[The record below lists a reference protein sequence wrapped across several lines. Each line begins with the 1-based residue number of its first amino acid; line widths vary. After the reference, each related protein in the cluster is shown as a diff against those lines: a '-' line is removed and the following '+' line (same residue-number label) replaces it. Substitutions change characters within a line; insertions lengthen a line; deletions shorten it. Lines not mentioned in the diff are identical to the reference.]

1 MSLIEILFHL
11 QKLGSKKAIEQELD
25 DLADAMDP
33 AIRKHILASF
43 NMRGQLI
50 GALPR
55 SGTYRISI
63 KANRGRAKKSA

>member
-11 QKLGSKKAIEQELD
+11 HMLGSKKEIKQELD
-25 DLADAMDP
+25 DLADAIDP
-33 AIRKHILASF
+33 LIRKHILASF

-50 GALPR
+50 GAL
-55 SGTYRISI
+55 SSKVTYHISR